1 VEVLYPQLAKVKVEV
16 RLRSSDN
23 WLNQLVNSSGTESDK
38 IGVKVIAAHLR
49 KINFNENQTFWK
61 ELDKQASVFKAKAP

>member
-1 VEVLYPQLAKVKVEV
+1 MEVLYPQLAKVKVEV

-38 IGVKVIAAHLR
+38 ITVKVIAAHLR
-49 KINFNENQTFWK
+49 KINFNEN
-61 ELDKQASVFKAKAP
+61 